1 MSPLFVVVTELA
13 PGSPLWRAAEAQA
26 GAVAEACAPILGFR
40 PEVELAALD
49 PPQARGSTLT
59 PGHLGHALGTY
70 AAGGGE
76 LAFLLPAILDFGLL
90 QKQALVEVVRE
101 ARRTHAGLS
110 VHYDDPD
117 VCHRL
122 MVQAFVE
129 SVWEALAGT
138 DVAPARLGVLV
149 VASGQGDAANRAK
162 TYQLMRLLWEQL
174 AFADGEVAFVRH
186 PRPSLPESLERCMRS
201 PLQWLALPQMLW
213 PGEHLDY
220 AKLLLDDFRAA
231 HPDATALRLGN
242 PVGARP
248 STTGWLVERLLSL
261 WQAHRDRA
269 GARMPSRRHDS
280 LPRESC
286 VHGPEASCT
295 MDILPSPLGPDLAYG
310 PAVIAEICDTEG
322 LARLLRHFGVTGDR
336 IFVKVTWHGY
346 ATGTYTDPIALDRL
360 LSALPG
366 KAVLLEGHTT
376 GRNLGGASWDWETE
390 SESHRTWIR
399 QQDLE
404 FLRRT
409 GLADVIA
416 RHGAQYI
423 NVTEAYWD
431 GACAPRDKV
440 LELLTQAG
448 VTLRFPEI
456 ADYVPEVL
464 LAHRGAPF
472 ISFARFKGPTR
483 LCISNCFGL
492 LPPPLRAA
500 WHGATIDHFAR
511 VCCDVAR
518 LYGCLFHLFGLAE
531 ALHVAVRWN
540 RAGLY
545 RSRWGNYDLIA
556 DPAMITLSEGLPAA
570 DALASRLQGQ
580 NVRRSAFFAAVTEEL
595 GLPDAAIT
603 WPIEEHLIRRF
614 A

>member
-1 MSPLFVVVTELA
+1 MTPLFLVVTDLA
-13 PGSPLWRAAEAQA
+13 PGASPWGAAQA
-26 GAVAEACAPILGFR
+26 QARAVADGCAPILGFH
-40 PEVELAALD
+40 PEVALAALD
-49 PPQARGSTLT
+49 PPHASGATVV
-59 PGHLGHALGTY
+59 PGHLGHALEAH
-70 AAGGGE
+70 AARGGE
-76 LAFLLPAILDFGLL
+76 LSFLLPAILDFGVF

-101 ARRTHAGLS
+101 TRRKHPGLS

-122 MVQAFVE
+122 VVQAFAE
-129 SVWEALAGT
+129 SMWERLAGA
-138 DVAPARLGVLV
+138 DLAPARLGVLL
-149 VASGQGDAANRAK
+149 VASGHGDAPSRAK
-162 TYQLMRLLWEQL
+162 SYQLMRLLWEQL
-174 AFADGEVAFVRH
+174 AFAQGDVAFVRH
-186 PRPSLPESLERCMRS
+186 PRPSLPEALERCLRS

-220 AKLLLDDFRAA
+220 ARLLLDDFRGG
-231 HPDATALRLGN
+231 HPEASGLRLGD
-242 PVGARP
+242 PIGARP
-248 STTGWLVERLLSL
+248 STTAWLVERLLSL
-261 WQAHRDRA
+261 WQAHRDKA
-269 GARMPSRRHDS
+269 GARMPSPRHELS
-280 LPRESC
+280 PRESC

-295 MDILPSPLGPDLAYG
+295 MDILPKPLGPDLAYG
-310 PAVIAEICDTEG
+310 PGVIAEVWDDEG
-322 LARLLRHFGVTGDR
+322 LARLLDHFGIAGDR

-376 GRNLGGASWDWETE
+376 GRNLGGATWDWEAE
-390 SESHRTWIR
+390 PEAHRTWIR

-409 GLADVIA
+409 GLSDVIA

-431 GACAPRDKV
+431 GTCAPREKV
-440 LELLTQAG
+440 LELLAQAG
-448 VTLRFPEI
+448 VTLRFPEM

-464 LAHRGAPF
+464 LEHRGAPF

-518 LYGCLFHLFGLAE
+518 LYGCLFRPFGLAE
-531 ALHVAVRWN
+531 ALHVAVRWT

-556 DPAMITLSEGLPAA
+556 DPGLITLSEGLPAA

-580 NVRRSAFFAAVTEEL
+580 DVQKSAFFAAVTDEL
-595 GLPDAAIT
+595 GLPDAAVT